1 MRFLLRSLLGLALF
15 ASAIGVVAW
24 GALSFIE
31 ARGARDGGPSRKA
44 GTERVF
50 AVDMGVIENATVHPR
65 ITAYGDIRSWRS
77 LELRATSGGYI
88 VELSDRFRDGERVAK
103 GDVLFRMDPED
114 AEDAVADARAALDEA
129 EADLAEAKQ
138 AVAVAAQELVASETQ
153 RDLRGNALERR
164 EGLRSR
170 GVSTAAEVEEAE
182 MAFAASEQTVASRE
196 QMLLAAEVKIQ
207 RSELRVQRAEI
218 ALKNAERNLADT
230 TQRAPFSGLLS
241 GVSAVMGGLAT
252 PNERLG
258 VLIDP
263 TALEAAFRVTN
274 AQYARLLDANG
285 SLQNIPVEVS
295 LELDEKPVTTIG
307 VIERAG
313 AEIGAGET
321 GRLIYARLDLDDAN
335 VFRPGDF
342 VTVAIDEPPISGV
355 AELPASAVTE
365 DGELLIV
372 GEDNRLVAAETRILR
387 RLADAVVVQGAPDG
401 ARYVRERA
409 PQLGAG
415 IRVRPI
421 NPPAGAE
428 VAAMIELDPE
438 RQQRLI
444 GFVEDSQK
452 MPTDMKVRVLG
463 ALRSG
468 KAPADMV
475 ERIEARMG
483 ESG

>member
-1 MRFLLRSLLGLALF
+1 
-15 ASAIGVVAW
+15 
-24 GALSFIE
+24 
-31 ARGARDGGPSRKA
+31 
-44 GTERVF
+44 
-50 AVDMGVIENATVHPR
+50 
-65 ITAYGDIRSWRS
+65 
-77 LELRATSGGYI
+77 
-88 VELSDRFRDGERVAK
+88 
-103 GDVLFRMDPED
+103 
-114 AEDAVADARAALDEA
+114 
-129 EADLAEAKQ
+129 
-138 AVAVAAQELVASETQ
+138 
-153 RDLRGNALERR
+153 
-164 EGLRSR
+164 
-170 GVSTAAEVEEAE
+170 

-415 IRVRPI
+415 IRVKPI
-421 NPPAGAE
+421 NSQAGAE

-438 RQQRLI
+438 RQRRLI